1 MRAFRTQQDSI
12 DFMTGDPVREAIAET
27 EREIFYDALDEEPP
41 DDDFN
46 DDLEQMDSIDGEGT
60 LSLEEI
66 AEGATDNGYDRPLA
80 LHADQELMEEN
91 AEQREAFRA
100 NVREQLYQQFGILGT
115 DDRVDHLV
123 DALAA
128 QQQQTQNFSNDHVNR
143 APRSFGG
150 ARTSRWRAHLEERGP
165 GGASRGEGPLHAGI
179 RAQP

>member
-91 AEQREAFRA
+91 AELREQVAERDGQHNEIINGPEQREAFRA

-123 DALAA
+123 D
-128 QQQQTQNFSNDHVNR
+128 
-143 APRSFGG
+143 
-150 ARTSRWRAHLEERGP
+150 
-165 GGASRGEGPLHAGI
+165 
-179 RAQP
+179 